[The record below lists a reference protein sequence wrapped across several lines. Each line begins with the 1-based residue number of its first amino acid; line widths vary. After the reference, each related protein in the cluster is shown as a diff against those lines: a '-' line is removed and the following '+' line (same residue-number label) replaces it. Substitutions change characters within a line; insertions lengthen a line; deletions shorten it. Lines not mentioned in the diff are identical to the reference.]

1 VHDEALNAAGE
12 VINITQVRRG
22 GLPTKGWRCAGE
34 SPDGAQC
41 LRPVTA
47 CALDSE
53 FKAPYFAGSHIDGCS
68 RRSKRSDDEPGD
80 RGYVTTAGP
89 RVSPWRVS
97 VDDAPS
103 VGPSGR
109 RRPDDAVPGNR
120 TQRSSFDRAAPPRA
134 VEEPHALSA
143 FLDAAL
149 HGHAPERAA
158 LPLGPLRKGVDLIV
172 AAADASAARFDDGE
186 LIVWGRVVATR
197 ETPYGGTMLVLD
209 SAADGLAVLIR
220 GELRGYYPLADDA
233 EFIGRYVM
241 TYGRRLGSDARPY
254 VAVPKPRAVAFSPTV
269 LVRALP
275 RPRNVMK

>member
-1 VHDEALNAAGE
+1 MHDEALNAAGE
-12 VINITQVRRG
+12 VINITEVRRE
-22 GLPTKGWRCAGE
+22 GLPTKGWGCAGE

-47 CALDSE
+47 CALDSD
-53 FKAPYFAGSHIDGCS
+53 FKASYFARSHIDGCS

-80 RGYVTTAGP
+80 RGHVAGAGP

-120 TQRSSFDRAAPPRA
+120 TQRSSFDRAAPPRE

-143 FLDAAL
+143 LLDAAL
-149 HGHAPERAA
+149 HGYAPERAA
-158 LPLGPLRKGVDLIV
+158 LPLGPLLKGVDLII
-172 AAADASAARFDDGE
+172 AAAEASAARFDDGE

-197 ETPYGGTMLVLD
+197 ETPHGGTMLVLN
-209 SAADGLAVLIR
+209 SAADGLAILIQ
-220 GELRGYYPLADDA
+220 GELRGYYPLVVDA
-233 EFIGRYVM
+233 EFSGDA
-241 TYGRRLGSDARPY
+241 LGSRPMGLTE
-254 VAVPKPRAVAFSPTV
+254 PTAFPLAAPFS
-269 LVRALP
+269 
-275 RPRNVMK
+275 